1 MCSDYDASGY
11 FSELRD
17 QLDLYSG
24 CKCINDVDFKQLNDM
39 YPIINETTASMQ
51 DIIKTYLKRLNEFVG
66 NEEDSFA
73 SNLSALLHRYDFPPF
88 SMLSDFENFHDNVI
102 ENLLKSLDSEFDCI
116 IQKELFDLGLT
127 DVEPPF

>member
-73 SNLSALLHRYDFPPF
+73 
-88 SMLSDFENFHDNVI
+88 
-102 ENLLKSLDSEFDCI
+102 
-116 IQKELFDLGLT
+116 
-127 DVEPPF
+127 